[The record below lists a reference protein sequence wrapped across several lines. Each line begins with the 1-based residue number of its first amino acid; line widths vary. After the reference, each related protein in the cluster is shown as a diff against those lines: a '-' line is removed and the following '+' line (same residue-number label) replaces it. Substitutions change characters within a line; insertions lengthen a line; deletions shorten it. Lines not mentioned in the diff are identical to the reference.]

1 MNYFFKKYIR
11 ETFTSE
17 FIAIL
22 CYETTDTSITELIV
36 YVFFVDPDTIEPT
49 LTFFECLGL
58 ESSQDANDILDALK
72 VAFEKFN
79 LSSLLDKVVFLSSD
93 GAYVNRGK
101 ISGLISLFREQ
112 NQ

>member
-22 CYETTDTSITELIV
+22 CYKTTDTSITELIV

-93 GAYVNRGK
+93 GASFNSGK
-101 ISGLISLFREQ
+101 ISGLISFP
-112 NQ
+112 